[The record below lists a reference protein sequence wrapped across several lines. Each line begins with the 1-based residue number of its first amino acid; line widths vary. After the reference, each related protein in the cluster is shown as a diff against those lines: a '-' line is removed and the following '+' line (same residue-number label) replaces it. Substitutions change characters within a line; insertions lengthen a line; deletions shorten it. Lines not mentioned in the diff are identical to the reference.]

1 VRFLIYIVIGAG
13 GLLAALALALVLLG
27 EPEAETLTPQPAS
40 ETADTA
46 ASGSDDATVSSTA
59 TETDATASSTAT
71 ESTAAGIGGATI
83 TGGGKNTSR
92 AQSGERDLTAS
103 ATGTTGSEAASAL
116 SIDLAQVKPNGAA
129 VFAGSSPPNVRIFV
143 YEGDILLG
151 ETVADANGEWVVIL
165 DKNLRP
171 GDHLVS
177 IGSTDASGNATVADI
192 MLGIQVSENKDER
205 PLVAL
210 LPQTD
215 STPPRLLQSPDNT
228 DENGSIASKSKV
240 ADLPPALAP
249 RSLAWKDAG
258 ALVVSG
264 VSRGGA
270 LVSALADDIDFGTV
284 QVEAD
289 GSWQIAGKV
298 NMDAAGW
305 VMQFILH
312 DSNGDTVAT
321 YALPVATRDL
331 SRGLDG
337 SRMVVVQR
345 GDALWRIAY
354 SSYGEGIRFVDIVR
368 RNAGAIKDPDLIFPN
383 QIFTIPD

>member
-1 VRFLIYIVIGAG
+1 MRFLIYIVIGAG
-13 GLLAALALALVLLG
+13 GALAALALAFVLLG
-27 EPEAETLTPQPAS
+27 EPDVETVTPQPAS
-40 ETADTA
+40 ETAGVTA
-46 ASGSDDATVSSTA
+46 SASD
-59 TETDATASSTAT
+59 DATASSTAT
-71 ESTAAGIGGATI
+71 APTTAGDDGANGAGADEDTGAAESAETDAA
-83 TGGGKNTSR
+83 
-92 AQSGERDLTAS
+92 AS
-103 ATGTTGSEAASAL
+103 DAASAL
-116 SIDLAQVKPNGAA
+116 AIDLAQVKPDGAA
-129 VFAGSSPPNVRIFV
+129 VFAGSSAPNARIVV

-165 DKNLRP
+165 EKNLGP

-210 LPQTD
+210 LPQTEGM
-215 STPPRLLQSPDNT
+215 PPQLLQSPDDKDDDGT
-228 DENGSIASKSKV
+228 IASASAD

-249 RSLAWKDAG
+249 RSLAWKDGG

-264 VSRGGA
+264 VSRGGVR
-270 LVSALADDIDFGTV
+270 VSARANDFDFGAG
-284 QVEAD
+284 QVETD
-289 GSWQIAGKV
+289 GNWQVAGKV
-298 NMDAAGW
+298 NMDVASR
-305 VMQFILH
+305 VMKFTLH
-312 DSNGDTVAT
+312 DGDGNAVAT
-321 YALPVATRDL
+321 YILPVATRDL

-354 SSYGEGIRFVDIVR
+354 SSYGEGVRFVDIVR
-368 RNAGAIKDPDLIFPN
+368 RNAGAISDPDLIFPN